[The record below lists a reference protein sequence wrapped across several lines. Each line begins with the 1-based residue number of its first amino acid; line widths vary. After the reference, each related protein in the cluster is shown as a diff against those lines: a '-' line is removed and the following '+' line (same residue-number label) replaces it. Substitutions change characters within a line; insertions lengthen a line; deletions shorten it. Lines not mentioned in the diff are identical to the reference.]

1 MTANS
6 PDRISSPCVMGAIAA
21 LTSLVIACALG
32 VVPALAA
39 ELVAARS
46 SFGALG
52 AVLLG
57 IDAFVLGHGG
67 SLQLSDSPIEGTVHL
82 APLGLTV
89 LFVLSAAASMRRMG
103 RALSLVRTDG
113 ALRAGALRDVAA
125 TATAFV
131 LVYAVGGG
139 VLASIGRSPSVHPVV
154 STAVLG
160 CALVAV
166 VGAIAGILWS
176 LRRRAAAG
184 VPAVRIL
191 DLLPAPY
198 DAAARGAAIALLG
211 LAAVST
217 LTVVAALVLGFS
229 RAGAIWEQLEPG
241 IVGGIVLL
249 LLQLALLPTFSLWA
263 LAALLGGHF
272 TVGVGTAVSLGASEP
287 GVLPAVPLLAVLPGP
302 GHAPGY
308 VWLLLLLPIAAL
320 AAGAI
325 AVVREVAG
333 SPLRVRAAAWGSYA
347 VAVLVAVLLLLALAG
362 GAIGTE
368 RLREIGPAL
377 ASVTLPLLA
386 MIVGTLGLAVLVL
399 DSPVIGWVRS
409 GVGGLRTRV
418 ERAEARERGT
428 EPVSEDA
435 AELHRQG
442 GSHTASSGGTDPHE
456 GRGERDTSGGAGGT
470 GDAATTARAGAEP
483 TGTTGTASDSDDA
496 EPAGRARGAGSE
508 HGEGVRNPAGRSSAR

>member
-6 PDRISSPCVMGAIAA
+6 PDRISSPWVMGAVAA

-67 SLQLSDSPIEGTVHL
+67 SVQLADGPIEGTVHL
-82 APLGLTV
+82 APLGLTA

-113 ALRAGALRDVAA
+113 ALRAGAMRDVAV
-125 TATAFV
+125 TVTVFV

-139 VLASIGRSPSVHPVV
+139 VLASIGRSPTVHPVV
-154 STAVLG
+154 STAVIG

-166 VGAIAGILWS
+166 VGAIAGVLWS

-217 LTVVAALVLGFS
+217 LTVVGALVLGFS
-229 RAGAIWEQLEPG
+229 QARAIWEQLDPG

-272 TVGVGTAVSLGASEP
+272 TVGVGAPVSLGASDP

-308 VWLLLLLPIAAL
+308 AWLLLILPVAAL
-320 AAGAI
+320 AAGAT

-333 SPLRVRAAAWGSYA
+333 SPLRTRAATWGSYA
-347 VAVLVAVLLLLALAG
+347 GAVLVAVLLLLALAG
-362 GAIGTE
+362 GGIGTE

-377 ASVTLPLLA
+377 SSVTLPLLG
-386 MIVGTLGLAVLVL
+386 MIVGTLGLALLVF
-399 DSPVIGWVRS
+399 DSPAIGWVRS
-409 GVGGLRTRV
+409 GVGGLRARV

-428 EPVSEDA
+428 EPASQRAA
-435 AELHRQG
+435 AEESAEG
-442 GSHTASSGGTDPHE
+442 PTAVPSAGT
-456 GRGERDTSGGAGGT
+456 GERDAADPDGDETSSEGR
-470 GDAATTARAGAEP
+470 DAAVRG
-483 TGTTGTASDSDDA
+483 
-496 EPAGRARGAGSE
+496 PAGR
-508 HGEGVRNPAGRSSAR
+508 